1 MVSFFDFSSLK
12 ADEIYNS
19 FLMPLRGQSVTFQ
32 ELWGSIV
39 EATAYTSKDLSE
51 ALAELVASGKIEVKR
66 VTSKRC
72 SYKEND
78 IIKML

>member
-1 MVSFFDFSSLK
+1 MLFLSLK

-19 FLMPLRGQSVTFQ
+19 CLIPLKGQSVTFQ
-32 ELWGSIV
+32 ELWESIV

-78 IIKML
+78 IIKIL